1 MEPDALAIVVVV
13 AVALVALVAVGA
25 LVAVIAVVV
34 VVPVV
39 AMVAVVTVVGVE
51 VVDCLRCRRLAAWFN
66 DKQNNYKH
74 FVNVKTS
81 DVACEGAGIFSII
94 NFTTILFNLIRCC
107 NCTLCLQNSLHEDPH
122 P

>member
-1 MEPDALAIVVVV
+1 MVVV

-51 VVDCLRCRRLAAWFN
+51 VVDCLRCRNFAAWFN

-74 FVNVKTS
+74 LVKCK
-81 DVACEGAGIFSII
+81 DFRCLHVKYFFNAI
-94 NFTTILFNLIRCC
+94 NFTTS
-107 NCTLCLQNSLHEDPH
+107 T
-122 P
+122 

>member
-1 MEPDALAIVVVV
+1 MVVV

-74 FVNVKTS
+74 LVKCRLQMP
-81 DVACEGAGIFSII
+81 ACEVFFQCYKLHNKYII
-94 NFTTILFNLIRCC
+94 FNLIGAATAHCGYRTHCMRILIFSC
-107 NCTLCLQNSLHEDPH
+107 EIS
-122 P
+122 